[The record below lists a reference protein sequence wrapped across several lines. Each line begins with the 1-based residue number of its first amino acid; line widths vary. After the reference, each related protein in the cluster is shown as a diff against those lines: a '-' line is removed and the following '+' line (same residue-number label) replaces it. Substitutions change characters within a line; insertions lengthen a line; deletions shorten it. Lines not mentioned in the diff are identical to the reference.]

1 MIRFQD
7 LWTQLPIPSLV
18 IGSDN
23 SIREI
28 NPAGE
33 QFLGISSKVVLGQHV
48 WNYLRGEDLLPAG
61 IDRARALQ
69 RPILIGEVAAHGRNT
84 EARTCAAHVCP
95 LNGSEQQILIL
106 LIAYE
111 TMGNSGNGPAPVL
124 AAHSA
129 IGMAEMLAHEIKNP
143 LAGIIGAAQFLSM
156 SRPTDDHEMTDLIV
170 EESKRIV
177 ALLDQVEQFGDVTPP
192 NCGVVNIHDVL
203 DQAVRSAT
211 FGFAGNIEIS
221 KNYDPSL
228 PNVWADSNQLVQVF
242 LNLIKNA
249 CEALWDEG
257 KISVRTYYD
266 PNLRL
271 VMPDSK
277 GQRLPLHVDI
287 KDNGPG
293 LPDGL
298 ARHVFEPFV
307 SSKSNGKGLGLALV
321 SKIVAQHSAWISV
334 ASRPGQTIFR
344 ISLPVKKEKNKE

>member
-1 MIRFQD
+1 
-7 LWTQLPIPSLV
+7 
-18 IGSDN
+18 
-23 SIREI
+23 
-28 NPAGE
+28 
-33 QFLGISSKVVLGQHV
+33 
-48 WNYLRGEDLLPAG
+48 
-61 IDRARALQ
+61 
-69 RPILIGEVAAHGRNT
+69 
-84 EARTCAAHVCP
+84 
-95 LNGSEQQILIL
+95 
-106 LIAYE
+106 
-111 TMGNSGNGPAPVL
+111 MGNSGNGPVPVL

-143 LAGIIGAAQFLSM
+143 LAGITGAAQFLSM

-177 ALLDQVEQFGDVTPP
+177 ALLDQFEQFGDITPP
-192 NCGVVNIHDVL
+192 NCALVNIHDVL

-211 FGFAGNIEIS
+211 FGFARNIQIS

-228 PNVWADSNQLVQVF
+228 PNVWADSDQLMQVF

-287 KDNGPG
+287 MDNG
-293 LPDGL
+293 
-298 ARHVFEPFV
+298 
-307 SSKSNGKGLGLALV
+307 
-321 SKIVAQHSAWISV
+321 
-334 ASRPGQTIFR
+334 
-344 ISLPVKKEKNKE
+344 

>member
-1 MIRFQD
+1 VIQFQN
-7 LWTQLPIPSLV
+7 LWVQLPIPSLV
-18 IGSDN
+18 IGNDN
-23 SIREI
+23 SIQEI

-33 QFLGISSKVVLGQHV
+33 QFLGISSKVILGQHV

-61 IDRARALQ
+61 IERARALK

-84 EARTCAAHVCP
+84 KARTCAAHVCP
-95 LNGSEQQILIL
+95 LNGNNQQILIL
-106 LIAYE
+106 LIAHE
-111 TMGNSGNGPAPVL
+111 TIGNSGNGLAPML

-129 IGMAEMLAHEIKNP
+129 IGMAELLAHEIKNP

-156 SRPTDDHEMTDLIV
+156 SRPKGDHEMTDLIV

-177 ALLDQVEQFGDVTPP
+177 ALLDQVEHFGDVTPP
-192 NCGVVNIHDVL
+192 NCVAVNIHDVL

-211 FGFAGNIEIS
+211 FGFAGNIKIF

-228 PNVWADSNQLVQVF
+228 PNVWADPDQLVQVF

-249 CEALWDEG
+249 CEALADEG
-257 KISVRTYYD
+257 QISVRTFYD

-321 SKIVAQHSAWISV
+321 SKIVAQHSAWVSA